1 MGAVHRCKFVP
12 TRLLLC
18 LPLELKLMGQK
29 RPNIARKQQQKSES
43 AGLKNVYMYWPLLVA
58 TLVTKFMT
66 FIVVHKPAQ
75 MHGGALPEALHFW
88 ELHQSRS
95 KR

>member
-1 MGAVHRCKFVP
+1 MQV
-12 TRLLLC
+12 
-18 LPLELKLMGQK
+18 
-29 RPNIARKQQQKSES
+29 RPNKTFTLSAIGAQADGPKT